1 MSFTHLFKIGNDL
14 CHSPQLTILQA
25 RAPSFTNQ
33 TYESPCKKRGPSR
46 SCFSM
51 TTDKIAA
58 LRATVLFGSLTDEE
72 LRALTGR
79 CVERRLSREEVLFI
93 AGEEARGLYVVVS
106 GAVRAFRAG
115 ADGREQV
122 IHTERAGAILA
133 DVPVFDDGTYPATA
147 VADEDSIVL
156 FIAKGDVRAVCLE
169 HPTISLA
176 ALKMMA
182 GRLRRHA
189 ELVEALSLREVGQR
203 LARLLLTEAEV
214 RGKKLDGGITF
225 DLVMNN
231 GQIAARVGSVR
242 EVVSRALARLQQD
255 GLILLDNRRVTIP
268 DEELLAVYSGES

>member
-1 MSFTHLFKIGNDL
+1 MG
-14 CHSPQLTILQA
+14 
-25 RAPSFTNQ
+25 
-33 TYESPCKKRGPSR
+33 
-46 SCFSM
+46 
-51 TTDKIAA
+51 TDKIAA

-72 LRALTGR
+72 LRALASR
-79 CVERRLSREEVLFI
+79 CTERKLTREEVLFI

-147 VADEDSIVL
+147 VADEDSILL

-214 RGKKLDGGITF
+214 RGKKLEGGITF

-255 GLILLDNRRVTIP
+255 GLIQLENRRVTIR
-268 DEELLAVYSGES
+268 DEELLAAYSGES